1 MKVTKEINQSGQLT
15 YNCSCC
21 GMELSSLPLT
31 FGSDYPEYYF
41 TVPEEERERRVE
53 KTESLCVV
61 DEEHFFVRGRLTIPI
76 NDYEEDL
83 IFNVWTSLS
92 EENFIRT
99 NELWNDADR
108 VNEPP
113 YFGWLQTYVPT
124 YDDTLNIKTEVIT
137 QEVGIIPRVVVTE
150 ENSPLAL
157 DQANGITLEK
167 ALSIVTEIIPDLHQE
182 TNKE

>member
-1 MKVTKEINQSGQLT
+1 
-15 YNCSCC
+15 
-21 GMELSSLPLT
+21 MELGSLPLT

-41 TVPEEERERRVE
+41 TIPEAERESRVE

-61 DEEHFFVRGRLTIPI
+61 DQEHFFIRGRLTIPI
-76 NDYEEDL
+76 IDYEEDL

-92 EENFIRT
+92 EKNFIRT
-99 NELWNDADR
+99 NELWYDVDR
-108 VNEPP
+108 VNEPS

-124 YDDTLNIKTEVIT
+124 YGNTLNIKTEVIT

-150 ENSPLAL
+150 ENHPIAL
-157 DQANGITLEK
+157 DQTNGITLEK
-167 ALSIVTEIIPDLHQE
+167 ALAIVTEIIPDLHQE